1 MNKYL
6 LRRKTFKRKLQ
17 DVEMHLDLVTP
28 GISKVLAIYKTREDD
43 MVQIIKEVLKP
54 GMTVIDCGSNIGFY
68 PLLESRILNGKG
80 VIYAVEPDIR
90 NYRILEKNAC
100 IQPSY
105 TEIKT
110 FNIALSNNSGSHK
123 MFVAERSNLNKLI
136 STSNDY
142 FPDRHN
148 VNEIVDVKTMSIDD
162 FCSEQKISADFIRM
176 DIEGFEVEV
185 FQGMKETFRNAKSGF
200 MVFLELHPVAYTSD
214 RSFSHELEL
223 LIDQGFFAKVL
234 ISAGESVPEKMKKLG
249 YTPKK
254 IIPSD
259 GVMRGYYDN
268 ISNNDLVS
276 LTCHE
281 PKVSRYVLLQKK

>member
-1 MNKYL
+1 MYKFNLSILLRAIDWSINKYL

-110 FNIALSNNSGSHK
+110 FNIALSNNSGYTK
-123 MFVAERSNLNKLI
+123 CLLLRGLILINLFRLVTITFQIGTMLMRLLMLKQCRLMIFVLNKR
-136 STSNDY
+136 Y
-142 FPDRHN
+142 
-148 VNEIVDVKTMSIDD
+148 
-162 FCSEQKISADFIRM
+162 
-176 DIEGFEVEV
+176 
-185 FQGMKETFRNAKSGF
+185 
-200 MVFLELHPVAYTSD
+200 
-214 RSFSHELEL
+214 L
-223 LIDQGFFAKVL
+223 LIL
-234 ISAGESVPEKMKKLG
+234 
-249 YTPKK
+249 
-254 IIPSD
+254 
-259 GVMRGYYDN
+259 
-268 ISNNDLVS
+268 
-276 LTCHE
+276 
-281 PKVSRYVLLQKK
+281 